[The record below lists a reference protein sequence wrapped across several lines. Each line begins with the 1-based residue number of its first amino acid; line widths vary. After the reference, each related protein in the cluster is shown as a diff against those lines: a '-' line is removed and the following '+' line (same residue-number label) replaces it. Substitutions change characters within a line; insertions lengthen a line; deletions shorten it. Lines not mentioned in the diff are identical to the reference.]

1 MLTQWNRRESGPLA
15 ERNDHGDRTMAEEET
30 HLTRTQAR
38 AGSSNH
44 MLRYILPASMALVVI
59 LFVVIVWLWH

>member
-1 MLTQWNRRESGPLA
+1 
-15 ERNDHGDRTMAEEET
+15 MAEEDT
-30 HLTRTQAR
+30 HLSRTEAR

-44 MLRYILPASMALVVI
+44 VLRYVLPTSMALAVI

>member
-1 MLTQWNRRESGPLA
+1 
-15 ERNDHGDRTMAEEET
+15 MAEDET
-30 HLTRTQAR
+30 HLTRTEAR

>member
-1 MLTQWNRRESGPLA
+1 
-15 ERNDHGDRTMAEEET
+15 MAEEKI
-30 HLTRTQAR
+30 HRTRTQAR

-44 MLRYILPASMALVVI
+44 MLRYILPASLTLVVI

>member
-1 MLTQWNRRESGPLA
+1 
-15 ERNDHGDRTMAEEET
+15 MAEEET
-30 HLTRTQAR
+30 HLTRTEAR

-44 MLRYILPASMALVVI
+44 VTRYRLPVSLALVVI